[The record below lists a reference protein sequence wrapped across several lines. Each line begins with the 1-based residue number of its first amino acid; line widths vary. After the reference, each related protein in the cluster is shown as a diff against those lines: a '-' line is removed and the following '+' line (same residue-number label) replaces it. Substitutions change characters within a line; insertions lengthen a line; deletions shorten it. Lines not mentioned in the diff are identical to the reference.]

1 LVTCEKTILHVS
13 VKSSSKMTKAA
24 DHRLTEKRRRDRIS
38 DTISHLKNL
47 VPSCSLPSP
56 SVRQTQLSILEKT
69 VAYIIELKTQVAAL
83 SGLCSGLG
91 SGNSQNPMDIMNLLV

>member
-1 LVTCEKTILHVS
+1 
-13 VKSSSKMTKAA
+13 MTTAA

-91 SGNSQNPMDIMNLLV
+91 SGNSDIQQNPMDIMNLLV